1 MKTIF
6 ISGASQGIGLG
17 IARRF
22 YQEGFK
28 VIICARGQEKLD
40 KAKAEMPNL
49 HTYVCDISKKAA
61 VKEMA
66 AWLNETYGT
75 LDVLVNNGGTF
86 LPGQLHS
93 ESDDT
98 YELLMATNMDST
110 YYLTKGVLPKMME
123 RKSGTIFNIA
133 SVASIKPYQYG
144 GSYGISKYA
153 MLGFS
158 KNLREEMKEFGIRV
172 ISIMPGAVRT
182 PSWDAAELPDERFI
196 PVEDISSLVWNAY
209 AMSERTVIEDIVVR
223 PFLGDI

>member
-22 YQEGFK
+22 YQEGFQ

-40 KAKAEMPNL
+40 KAKAEMPKL
-49 HTYVCDISKKAA
+49 HTYICDISDKAA
-61 VKEMA
+61 VKQMA
-66 AWLNETYGT
+66 VWLNETYGT

-110 YYLTKGVLPKMME
+110 YYLTKGLLPKMME

-196 PVEDISSLVWNAY
+196 PVEDIASLVWNAY